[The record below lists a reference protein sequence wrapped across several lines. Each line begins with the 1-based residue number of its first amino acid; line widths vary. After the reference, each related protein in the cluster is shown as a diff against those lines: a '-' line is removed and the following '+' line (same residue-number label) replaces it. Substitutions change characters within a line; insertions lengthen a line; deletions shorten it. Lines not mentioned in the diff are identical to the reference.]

1 MPSAKHLD
9 YEVPQVNAFEALL
22 REALVHAQSVKP
34 LTTIEPPLTK
44 TDFEHFLAQLPTIFP
59 CAHPDYVSENL
70 ASEKARQYAVVE
82 TAARNV
88 FSSLVA
94 GTSID
99 SPEFVQIWNL
109 FDFLSVLSDSEQCD
123 AALLFWLV
131 EELLDS
137 QTTEGCRKIFDFLE
151 SRREQIIAQH
161 LNSKKLVIL
170 RSCNDLLRRLSRAED
185 TAFCGRVFIFMFQC
199 FPLGDR
205 SSVNLRGEYH
215 VENVTTFE
223 ETPAEPDDSTDKM
236 MVDTDADTKEGKEE
250 NKSTAKAVSFDAK
263 NKPASEKPLD
273 TNALY
278 PVFWSLQHYFSQ
290 PTALFDPANLA
301 KFKTGL
307 EATMSAFDTVA
318 KLQRNTKSSDE
329 SKTTSLKRKHGEI
342 DDDLRSST
350 NNPKYLTSRELF
362 ELEMS
367 DLYFRRHILIQG
379 YIVLEFLL
387 SLTPQARAKLAKIK
401 AQNRSV
407 IYGDQKLGEED
418 AKWVSAMKD
427 RIVLYMQAD
436 SDGYFFHRVIESVIS
451 RDKNWVRWKVES
463 CPPIKRDPLSAADFA
478 EGKAS
483 AKRIAT
489 NKRLRPVPMGSLSLD
504 FLKEEDSET
513 AMEKLKDPARWK
525 LPDLSVFK
533 DKIAADDLDL
543 DFANS
548 EKEKSEILEAKA
560 SKTWRALRIARKS
573 KLSVF
578 DKIDDWQKVDAMF
591 QEQPDPEDAE
601 GETAG
606 NGQMPEDRRPII
618 LTGPS
623 KVGKSTLLSM
633 LLEKNE
639 GVFGKVV
646 PHTTR
651 APREGE
657 VNGRDYNFVDS
668 KEFNRILDRDYFFE
682 FVERD
687 GAQYGTNR
695 KIAEAIE
702 ETGKVPI
709 IQLDRE
715 RVQMAKENGYSAR
728 TIFIAPPSIEELEA
742 RLKKAGVAEEEI
754 QGILKTAQEDTE
766 HAKSGEIYDT
776 VITNDNLEDAYKTLE
791 SFIYKSEAEAEAGG
805 INGTDDAT
813 GDATGDGNENTND
826 NEAPAAAA
834 DVAMEDVANG
844 EETSS

>member
-1 MPSAKHLD
+1 MPSANHLD
-9 YEVPQVNAFEALL
+9 HEVPQVNAFKALL
-22 REALVHAQSVKP
+22 RDALVHAQSVKP
-34 LTTIEPPLTK
+34 VTTIEPPLTK
-44 TDFEHFLAQLPTIFP
+44 ADFEDLLVQLPSIFP
-59 CAHPDYVSENL
+59 CASPDYISENL
-70 ASEKARQYAVVE
+70 QSEKARQYAVVE

-151 SRREQIIAQH
+151 SRREQIIARH

-215 VENVTTFE
+215 VENVTSFE
-223 ETPAEPDDSTDKM
+223 ETPAEPDDSADKM
-236 MVDTDADTKEGKEE
+236 VVDTDADTPKDGKEE
-250 NKSTAKAVSFDAK
+250 SKSTAKAVSFDSK
-263 NKPASEKPLD
+263 NKPMSDKPLD

-301 KFKTGL
+301 KFKAGL
-307 EATMSAFDTVA
+307 EATMAAFDTVA
-318 KLQRNTKSSDE
+318 KLQRSTKSSDE

-401 AQNRSV
+401 VQNRSV
-407 IYGDQKLGEED
+407 IYGDKKLGEED
-418 AKWVSAMKD
+418 AKWVTAMKD
-427 RIVLYMQAD
+427 RIILYMQAD

-513 AMEKLKDPARWK
+513 AMEKLKDPAKWK

-533 DKIAADDLDL
+533 EKIAADDLDL

-548 EKEKSEILEAKA
+548 EKEKYEILEAKA

-573 KLSVF
+573 KLSVL
-578 DKIDDWQKVDAMF
+578 DKIEDWQKVDVIF
-591 QEQPDPEDAE
+591 QEQSESEKAE
-601 GETAG
+601 GETASSDK
-606 NGQMPEDRRPII
+606 MPEDRRTII
-618 LTGPS
+618 LTGPG
-623 KVGKSTLLSM
+623 KVGKSTLFSM

-639 GVFGKVV
+639 GVFGRVV

-651 APREGE
+651 APKDGE
-657 VNGRDYNFVDS
+657 VQGQDYQFVDA
-668 KEFNRILDRDYFFE
+668 KEFNTILDGDYFIE
-682 FVERD
+682 FVDRD
-687 GAQYGTNR
+687 GVQYGTHR
-695 KIAEAIE
+695 KAAEALE
-702 ETGKVPI
+702 ESGKVPVI
-709 IQLDRE
+709 LLDLE
-715 RVQMAKENGYSAR
+715 RAQMAKENGYSAR
-728 TIFIAPPSIEELEA
+728 IIFIAPPSIEELEA
-742 RLKKAGVAEEEI
+742 RLKKAGVAEEDI
-754 QGILKTAQEDTE
+754 QGMLKTAQEDIE
-766 HAKSGEIYDT
+766 HSKSGEIYDAI
-776 VITNDNLEDAYKTLE
+776 ITNDNLEEAYKALE
-791 SFIYKSEAEAEAGG
+791 AFIYKSEAEAHGV
-805 INGTDDAT
+805 NGN
-813 GDATGDGNENTND
+813 GNGNENGDGNEM
-826 NEAPAAAA
+826 PAAD
-834 DVAMEDVANG
+834 DVAMEDAANG
-844 EETSS
+844 QDTST

>member
-9 YEVPQVNAFEALL
+9 HEIPQVDAFAALL
-22 REALVHAQSVKP
+22 KDALVHAQSVKSA
-34 LTTIEPPLTK
+34 TTIEPPLTK
-44 TDFEHFLAQLPTIFP
+44 VDFENVLAQLPTIFP
-59 CAHPDYVSENL
+59 CASPDYVSENL

-94 GTSID
+94 RTSID

-215 VENVTTFE
+215 VENVTSFE
-223 ETPAEPDDSTDKM
+223 ETPVQPDDSADKM
-236 MVDTDADTKEGKEE
+236 AVDMETDTTKDGKDE
-250 NKSTAKAVSFDAK
+250 NKSTAKAVSFDGK
-263 NKPASEKPLD
+263 NKPTPEKPLD

-278 PVFWSLQHYFSQ
+278 PIFWSLQHYFSQ
-290 PTALFDPANLA
+290 PTVLFDSTHLA
-301 KFKTGL
+301 KFKAGL

-318 KLQRNTKSSDE
+318 KLQRSTKGSDE
-329 SKTTSLKRKHGEI
+329 SKIPQKRKHGEG

-362 ELEMS
+362 ELEMG
-367 DLYFRRHILIQG
+367 DLYFRRHILIQAF
-379 YIVLEFLL
+379 IILEFLL
-387 SLTPQARAKLAKIK
+387 SLTPQAKAKLAKIK
-401 AQNRSV
+401 VQNRSV

-418 AKWVSAMKD
+418 AKWTSAMRD

-436 SDGYFFHRVIESVIS
+436 SDGFFFHRVIESVIS
-451 RDKNWVRWKVES
+451 RDKNWARWKVES
-463 CPPIKRDPLSAADFA
+463 CPPIKRDPLSPTDFA

-513 AMEKLKDPARWK
+513 AMEKLKDPERWR
-525 LPDLSVFK
+525 LPDLGVFK
-533 DKIAADDLDL
+533 EKIESDDLDL
-543 DFANS
+543 DFAKS
-548 EKEKSEILEAKA
+548 EREKSEILEAKA
-560 SKTWRALRIARKS
+560 SKTWRALRIARRS
-573 KLSVF
+573 KLAVF
-578 DKIDDWQKVDAMF
+578 DKIDDWQKVDVIF
-591 QEQPDPEDAE
+591 QEQPSSDD
-601 GETAG
+601 GEEEITE
-606 NGQMPEDRRPII
+606 NDQIPEDRRPII

-623 KVGKSTLLSM
+623 KVGKSTLLSK
-633 LLEKNE
+633 LLEDHK
-639 GVFGKVV
+639 GVFGRVV
-646 PHTTR
+646 SHTTR
-651 APREGE
+651 ARKDEE
-657 VNGRDYNFVDS
+657 VNGQHYNFVDTA
-668 KEFNRILDRDYFFE
+668 EFNHILENDYFME

-687 GAQYGTNR
+687 GVQYGTNR
-695 KIAEAIE
+695 KLAEALE
-702 ETGKVPI
+702 DSGKVPI

-715 RVQMAKENGYSAR
+715 RAQMAKDNGYSAR
-728 TIFIAPPSIEELEA
+728 IIFITPPSIEELET
-742 RLKKAGVAEEEI
+742 RLKNSGIAEEDLES
-754 QGILKTAQEDTE
+754 ILKTAQEDIE
-766 HAKSGEIYDT
+766 HSKSGEIYDAI
-776 VITNDNLEDAYKTLE
+776 ITNDNLDEAYKALE
-791 SFIYKSEAEAEAGG
+791 EFIYGTPGEAEAEAEAEAEDV
-805 INGTDDAT
+805 NGNAN
-813 GDATGDGNENTND
+813 G
-826 NEAPAAAA
+826 AAAVD
-834 DVAMEDVANG
+834 DVAMEDAVNG
-844 EETSS
+844 EETPS